1 MFSAFAKFHPLLMAP
16 AVVLL
21 WLISCTFFI
30 FFLSLLNVPGV
41 NEHGT
46 GLLLLFA
53 SWLIAL
59 IAALVHI
66 GLILRRRRAS
76 HSTD

>member
-1 MFSAFAKFHPLLMAP
+1 MFSAFARFHPLFMAL

-21 WLISCTFFI
+21 WLASCTSFI
-30 FFLSLLNVPGV
+30 FLLSLLNVPGV
-41 NEHGT
+41 NEDGT
-46 GLLLLFA
+46 GLLFLVA

-59 IAALVHI
+59 IAALIHI